1 MPLSF
6 VRNDLTKM
14 NVDAIVNPSNKGLR
28 QGRGTSRA
36 VFLGAGEEA
45 LTRACRSLGYCEE
58 GKAVITEG
66 FALPARY
73 IIHAVCPRWWGGMG
87 GEREKLASA
96 YRSALSIA
104 KAHQLES
111 IAFPLLSAGFYG
123 FPKKEAVK
131 IAVAAIGSFL
141 METDMDVYLVFYD
154 RDSIAIGRKLS
165 ASVREYIDD
174 HYVEEREETGSP
186 VDLTEDREGYGS
198 AAVQLAHLEH
208 LDDLDFDETVLSE
221 QLCDGWSEDR
231 PPMRGKRLAGAPS
244 GSSVPPILPAP
255 TAPPMPSAPIPPS
268 AAKTPAPMPPAF
280 FKASP
285 PVPPRASA
293 LDDTQTLSCAQTRT
307 QANARPRSQ
316 SPARFQSQPQSQ
328 SPVQSRPQGQ
338 PYAPSQFQGQ
348 SQVRPCTVRDR
359 RLEDLLKNV
368 NETFSQ
374 MLLRLIDERGLKDSV
389 VYRKANIDR
398 RLFSKIRN
406 DPDHMPTKK
415 TVLAF
420 AVALE
425 LSLDETRDLLMKAG
439 YAFSNSSRSDIILS
453 YFIENRRYD
462 IFEINEVLFSYQLPL
477 LGGG

>member
-1 MPLSF
+1 MPLIF

-14 NVDAIVNPSNKGLR
+14 KVDAIVNPSNKGLR

-36 VFLGAGEEA
+36 VFLGAGEEE
-45 LTRACRSLGYCEE
+45 LTRACRSLGSCEE

-66 FALPARY
+66 FGLPARY
-73 IIHAVCPRWWGGMG
+73 IIHAVCPRWWGGMRR
-87 GEREKLASA
+87 EREKLTSA
-96 YRSALSIA
+96 YRSALAVA
-104 KAHQLES
+104 KAHQLKTV
-111 IAFPLLSAGFYG
+111 AFPLLSAGSYG
-123 FPKKEAVK
+123 YPKKDAVK
-131 IAVAAIGSFL
+131 VAVEAIGSFL
-141 METDMDVYLVFYD
+141 MEEDMTVYLVFYD
-154 RDSIAIGRKLS
+154 RASIAIGRKLS

-174 HYVEEREETGSP
+174 HYVEEREKTCGP
-186 VDLTEDREGYGS
+186 VDGEEEREGYGGLT
-198 AAVQLAHLEH
+198 VRLEEAPWP
-208 LDDLDFDETVLSE
+208 ETEEL
-221 QLCDGWSEDR
+221 
-231 PPMRGKRLAGAPS
+231 PS
-244 GSSVPPILPAP
+244 P
-255 TAPPMPSAPIPPS
+255 PSAPAAFSSRDARPRPCAQSSPQPPTRSYAPPS
-268 AAKTPAPMPPAF
+268 TQANAQSPARPHAQPPAQ
-280 FKASP
+280 ANAQSPTQTYTPPPTQANAPTYTQPSIQPYGQPPARAYMPSP
-285 PVPPRASA
+285 PQGSPQPLTQPCVPPRARLHA
-293 LDDTQTLSCAQTRT
+293 
-307 QANARPRSQ
+307 
-316 SPARFQSQPQSQ
+316 
-328 SPVQSRPQGQ
+328 Q
-338 PYAPSQFQGQ
+338 PYP
-348 SQVRPCTVRDR
+348 VRDR
-359 RLEDLLKNV
+359 KLEDLLKNV
-368 NETFSQ
+368 DETFSQ